1 MSSLTDK
8 NQGHQNPGQNQQG
21 ETRGKPIQQEG
32 SGGQR
37 SGQQQQGSGDQKH
50 HTSDR

>member
-21 ETRGKPIQQEG
+21 ETRGKPIQQ
-32 SGGQR
+32 SGGGEQR
-37 SGQQQQGSGDQKH
+37 PSQQQQGSGDQKGG
-50 HTSDR
+50 